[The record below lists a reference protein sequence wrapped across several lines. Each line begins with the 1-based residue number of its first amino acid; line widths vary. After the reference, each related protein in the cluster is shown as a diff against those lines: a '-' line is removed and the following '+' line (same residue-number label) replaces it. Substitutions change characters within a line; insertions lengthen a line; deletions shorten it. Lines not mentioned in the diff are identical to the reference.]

1 LVHLAVVATAL
12 VAVACVE
19 DSTQPESELANPR
32 IKLLNQA
39 YAKRRS
45 DPAGAVR
52 LLERT
57 GAGAVLEQARL
68 DLWLDCLKRS
78 KADAQA
84 WQRLVDARPPTG
96 LLQQALIGLGRALI
110 SEKQVTAGVTTLE
123 AAACVEA
130 DEALLSCPLPEA
142 QRRAAERLA
151 RSHPHRLRRRSLTLE
166 KHVLAGLS
174 NEAWLTRSAAWR
186 RLGATGQ
193 VIAELGDQTW
203 LGDAERKRRVE
214 LGRAYVE
221 HGSSRRA
228 LRLLS
233 HTGGGEELLVRAM
246 AFRNQ
251 GWQRF
256 PRASAEA
263 PFRSCLTAASR
274 AAADLDHN
282 QPLLHEALRL
292 VVECGTESG
301 AVEDA
306 LDAWWR
312 LAADGWLHQRRD
324 WFGRRLGVVVS
335 QDARTR
341 TALPSLASSLPD
353 HARCLRYWSS
363 KETDSSRQILAELAD
378 SAIGDLYSQW
388 AREDLGRSAPARLR
402 LPPPAGTAQPPQT
415 VRWLQEWGAETQASQ
430 HWRRLRSRR
439 GSSPAEALAAAGFE
453 HDRGRADLAIR
464 CLRASC
470 PELGTVAMEEAPV
483 DIVHAYLPLQWR
495 TSLQEAA
502 REVGLP
508 PWLVAG
514 VARQESLFVATARSP
529 RGAIG
534 VLQLI
539 PSTARIYSVPLG
551 LGARPDLTDPAVNIR
566 IGTRFLASLIAE
578 LGAVEPALAAYNAG
592 ATRSRRWWRRW
603 PNRRQFT
610 EAIPIY
616 ETYTYVR
623 RVTYLAEAYRL
634 VYQDQWEAKP

>member
-1 LVHLAVVATAL
+1 LKQLSVVVTAL

-19 DSTQPESELANPR
+19 DSAQPEYELVNPR
-32 IKLLNQA
+32 IRLLNQA
-39 YAKRRS
+39 YTKQRS
-45 DPAGAVR
+45 DPAEAIR
-52 LLERT
+52 LLEST

-78 KADAQA
+78 RADARA
-84 WQRLVDARPPTG
+84 WQRLVDARPPTD
-96 LLQQALIGLGRALI
+96 LLQQALLGLGRAMI
-110 SEKQVTAGVTTLE
+110 SEKQVHAGVTALE
-123 AAACVEA
+123 TAACVEA

-142 QRRAAERLA
+142 RRRAAGRLA
-151 RSHPHRLRRRSLTLE
+151 RSHPDRLRRRSRTLE
-166 KHVLAGLS
+166 KLVLAELS
-174 NEAWLTRSAAWR
+174 NEDWLARSAAWL

-193 VIAELGDQTW
+193 VISELGSQAW
-203 LGDAERKRRVE
+203 RGEAERKRRVA

-233 HTGGGEELLVRAM
+233 DSGSGEELLVRAL
-246 AFRNQ
+246 ALRNQ

-256 PRASAEA
+256 PRASAEV
-263 PFRSCLTAASR
+263 PFRSCLTTAKR
-274 AAADLDHN
+274 AAADLEQS

-301 AVEDA
+301 AIEDA
-306 LDAWWR
+306 LDAWWQ
-312 LAADGWLHQRRD
+312 LAADGWQHRRRD
-324 WFGRRLGVVVS
+324 WFGRRLGVVAS
-335 QDARTR
+335 QSARTR
-341 TALPSLASSLPD
+341 AALPALASSLPD

-363 KETDSSRQILAELAD
+363 KGADNSRQSLVELAD

-388 AREDLGRSAPARLR
+388 AREDLGWASPSGLQ

-415 VRWLQEWGAETQASQ
+415 VRWLQEWGADAQASQ

-439 GSSPAEALAAAGFE
+439 GASPAEALAAAGFE
-453 HDRGRADLAIR
+453 HDRGRADLAIK

-483 DIVHAYLPLQWR
+483 DIVRAYLPLHWLS
-495 TSLQEAA
+495 SLQEAA

-514 VARQESLFVATARSP
+514 VARQESLFIATARSP

-551 LGARPDLTDPAVNIR
+551 LGSRPDLTDPAVNIR
-566 IGTRFLASLIAE
+566 LGTRFLASLISE

-592 ATRSRRWWRRW
+592 ATRARRWWRRW